1 MAQGEENALDCTDSL
16 SKARRK
22 CVRPAG
28 GGKQMEV
35 ASPLLGTPAD
45 ADAGTGPSAWAHF
58 LACIGGVLYS
68 LTLPGLCQAGNCRA
82 CE

>member
-35 ASPLLGTPAD
+35 VAPLLGTPAGAA
-45 ADAGTGPSAWAHF
+45 ADTGLSAHAHF
-58 LACIGGVLYS
+58 LACLGGVL
-68 LTLPGLCQAGNCRA
+68 
-82 CE
+82 